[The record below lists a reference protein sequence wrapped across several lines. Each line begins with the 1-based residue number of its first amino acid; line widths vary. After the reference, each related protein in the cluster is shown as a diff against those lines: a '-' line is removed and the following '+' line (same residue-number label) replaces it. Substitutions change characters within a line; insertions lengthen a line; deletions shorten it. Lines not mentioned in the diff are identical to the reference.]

1 MVMVRAKN
9 EKLLSGDVD
18 SKIVD
23 KFLKQVDSRGFKKKR
38 ALAAAVQLWMELP
51 EEVQAKQL
59 NQSLESNTF
68 VELVRQIAD
77 EQIKKAV
84 KNTKK

>member
-1 MVMVRAKN
+1 MVRAKH

-23 KFLKQVDSRGFKKKR
+23 EFLKQVDNRGFKKKR
-38 ALAAAVQLWMELP
+38 ALAAAVQLWSELP
-51 EEVQAKQL
+51 EEVQAKLL
-59 NQSLESNTF
+59 NQSLENSAF

-77 EQIKKAV
+77 EQIKKAA
-84 KNTKK
+84 KNPKK

>member
-1 MVMVRAKN
+1 MVRAKY

-23 KFLKQVDSRGFKKKR
+23 EFLKQVDNRGFKKKR
-38 ALAAAVQLWMELP
+38 ALAAAVQLWSELP
-51 EEVQAKQL
+51 EEVQAKLL
-59 NQSLESNTF
+59 NQSLENSAF

-77 EQIKKAV
+77 EQIKEAK
-84 KNTKK
+84 KNQ